1 MKIILP
7 DGSVQEAEDELRA
20 IRHTASHVLAQAV
33 KRLYPETKLAIG
45 PAIDDGFY
53 YDFDSRDEEDREG
66 KYCLKAIY
74 PSKRRSDQ
82 IHGGEGRAL

>member
-1 MKIILP
+1 MPGLVPKEDERSNSMKIILP

-53 YDFDSRDEEDREG
+53 YDFDREG
-66 KYCLKAIY
+66 GLDRK
-74 PSKRRSDQ
+74 SVV
-82 IHGGEGRAL
+82 

>member
-7 DGSVQEAEDELRA
+7 DGSVEEAKDELRA

-45 PAIDDGFY
+45 PAIDDGFTMTLT
-53 YDFDSRDEEDREG
+53 E
-66 KYCLKAIY
+66 KADLPRMIWK
-74 PSKRRSDQ
+74 S
-82 IHGGEGRAL
+82 

>member
-33 KRLYPETKLAIG
+33 ISTARADLPLRIW
-45 PAIDDGFY
+45 
-53 YDFDSRDEEDREG
+53 
-66 KYCLKAIY
+66 
-74 PSKRRSDQ
+74 RSWK
-82 IHGGEGRAL
+82 GR

>member
-7 DGSVQEAEDELRA
+7 DGSVEEAKDELRA

-53 YDFDSRDEEDREG
+53 YDFDRSSG
-66 KYCLKAIY
+66 VNP
-74 PSKRRSDQ
+74 PSLSKS
-82 IHGGEGRAL
+82 

>member
-7 DGSVQEAEDELRA
+7 DGSVEEAKDELRA

-53 YDFDSRDEEDREG
+53 YLTE
-66 KYCLKAIY
+66 KADLPRMIWK
-74 PSKRRSDQ
+74 S
-82 IHGGEGRAL
+82 